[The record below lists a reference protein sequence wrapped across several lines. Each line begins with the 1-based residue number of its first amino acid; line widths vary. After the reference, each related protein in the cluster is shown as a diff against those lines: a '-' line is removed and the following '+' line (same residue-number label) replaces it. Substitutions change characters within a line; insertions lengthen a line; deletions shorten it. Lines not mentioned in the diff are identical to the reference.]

1 MAAPVAALRQRRFEL
16 FHASMAICGAVIAV
30 GSLLDL
36 ARASTGVSSFDVL
49 GLVTGI
55 WFVGWGFWHA
65 RHRSREEWAR
75 DVEGFGLAIWA
86 PIVMAAVFVVLAV
99 YELLAAL

>member
-1 MAAPVAALRQRRFEL
+1 MAAPVSALRRRRFEL
-16 FHASMAICGAVIAV
+16 FHTSMAICGGVIAV

-36 ARASTGVSSFDVL
+36 ATASAGVPTFDVL

-65 RHRSREEWAR
+65 RHRSREAWAR
-75 DVEGFGLAIWA
+75 DVEGFGLAIWTV
-86 PIVMAAVFVVLAV
+86 IVMGGVFVVLAV
-99 YELLAAL
+99 YELLTAL